1 MADTLDHSIEPQET
15 VGRACVGL
23 STGLLVAGAIG
34 LGLTVAIELLFGT
47 GAKGFFHRYLVA
59 FAFCMTITLGSL
71 FFVLI
76 QHLTKAGWSAS
87 VRRIAEIYT
96 LGTIPLAVLFLPI
109 LVSILLGS
117 HALYEWNDV
126 EHVKTDA
133 LLLGKSGYLN
143 AGFFS
148 VRAVIYFLVWIGLAR
163 LFVYTS
169 VRQDVV
175 GSPDLTSRMEAWS
188 APGTLAFSLTAS
200 FAAFD
205 WLMSLAPHWYST
217 IFGVYVFAGCLVAC
231 FATMAITVLWLK
243 SKGFLKT
250 AVNVEHQH
258 DLGKLL
264 FAFTCFW
271 AYIAFSQYFLIWYA
285 NIPEE
290 TVWYKARLSAWK
302 PVSGFLAIGHFI
314 LPFIFFM
321 SRHIKRNSYLLG
333 FWAVWGLLM
342 HWLDLY
348 WIVMPQM
355 SSEALTFSLSDV
367 TVLVGVVGIWG
378 GTIGLL
384 ARDMSVLA
392 VSDPRLPEALAFK
405 NL

>member
-1 MADTLDHSIEPQET
+1 MADTLDHINESQET
-15 VGRACVGL
+15 VGKACGGL
-23 STGLLVAGAIG
+23 SSILLIAGAIG

-59 FAFCMTITLGSL
+59 FAFCMTITLGCL

-87 VRRIAEIYT
+87 VRRIAEIYS
-96 LGTIPLAVLFLPI
+96 LGAIPLAVLFLPV

-117 HALYEWNDV
+117 HALYEWNDT
-126 EHVKTDA
+126 EHVKTDP

-169 VRQDVV
+169 VRQDLV

-217 IFGVYVFAGCLVAC
+217 IFGVYVFAGCLVGC
-231 FATMAITVLWLK
+231 FATMALTVLWLK
-243 SKGFLKT
+243 GRGFLQT
-250 AVNVEHQH
+250 VVNVEHQH

-333 FWAVWGLLM
+333 FWAAWGLFM
-342 HWLDLY
+342 HWVDLY
-348 WIVMPQM
+348 WMVMPQM
-355 SSEALTFSLSDV
+355 SSEALTFSLSDL

-378 GTIGLL
+378 GAIGLL
-384 ARDMSVLA
+384 AKDMSVLA

-405 NL
+405 NV